1 MERASGLVYRKKCN
15 ASGYSESCKK
25 LGTANAAA
33 VQNVVNQDD
42 NIEVSD
48 TAKAFLKKR
57 EAKETTQWLD
67 VNRQEIIQHPQL
79 M

>member
-1 MERASGLVYRKKCN
+1 MLVYWKKCN